1 MDAQKR
7 KSPHCCPAHR
17 TIEVLNGQWKV
28 PIVWKL
34 ADVGTLRFSQLRD
47 ALPGITQKV
56 LTQQLRELEA
66 DGVVRRKVYPQV
78 PPKVEYSLTGMGKT
92 LAPVIDAMCAW
103 GKNRTGARRRNN

>member
-1 MDAQKR
+1 ML
-7 KSPHCCPAHR
+7 S
-17 TIEVLNGQWKV
+17 GQWKV

-66 DGVVRRKVYPQV
+66 DGVVFRRVYPQV
-78 PPKVEYSLTGMGKT
+78 PPKVEYSLTTMGKT
-92 LAPVIDAMCAW
+92 LTPVINAMCNW
-103 GKNRTGARRRNN
+103 GRNRTSAGRRR

>member
-1 MDAQKR
+1 MDARKH

-17 TIEVLNGQWKV
+17 TIEVLSGQWKV

-66 DGVVRRKVYPQV
+66 DGVVFRRVYPQV
-78 PPKVEYSLTGMGKT
+78 PPKVEYSLTTMGKT
-92 LAPVIDAMCAW
+92 LTPVINAMCNW
-103 GKNRTGARRRNN
+103 GRNRTIAGRRR